1 MLLQQ
6 DLSINLLILL
16 IILGFSGAFLDT
28 SMGMGY
34 GLLGPILIAL
44 GLDPLI
50 VVPVLLISQ
59 MTTGFVGTFFHSIY
73 RNVDLSATDTED
85 VKSTILFIGMGA
97 IGMTLAVLLAINLK
111 DTLLF
116 LYIGILMIIA
126 GLLMLPKKS
135 FNFSWKRML
144 VLSGWASFNKA
155 ISGGGY
161 GPIMTIGQM
170 TSGRNARESVAV
182 TDFSEA
188 FLSGFGFL
196 LYLICHQ
203 LYNINLLVTI
213 ELSIIM
219 IISGI
224 LATPLGA
231 LVTKRLEKRNTK
243 KIIGVLSIIIGVFT
257 LIRFLLLL

>member
-1 MLLQQ
+1 MFLQQ
-6 DLSINLLILL
+6 GLSSGLLIVL
-16 IILGFSGAFLDT
+16 IILGFLGAFIDS

-59 MTTGFVGTFFHSIY
+59 MTTGFAGTIFHSLY
-73 RNVDLSATDTED
+73 RNMDLSTTDTQD
-85 VKSTILFIGMGA
+85 VKSTILFIVMGA

-111 DTLLF
+111 DIILF

-144 VLSGWASFNKA
+144 ILSGWASFNKA

-161 GPIMTIGQM
+161 GPIMTIG
-170 TSGRNARESVAV
+170 
-182 TDFSEA
+182 
-188 FLSGFGFL
+188 
-196 LYLICHQ
+196 
-203 LYNINLLVTI
+203 
-213 ELSIIM
+213 
-219 IISGI
+219 
-224 LATPLGA
+224 
-231 LVTKRLEKRNTK
+231 
-243 KIIGVLSIIIGVFT
+243 
-257 LIRFLLLL
+257 